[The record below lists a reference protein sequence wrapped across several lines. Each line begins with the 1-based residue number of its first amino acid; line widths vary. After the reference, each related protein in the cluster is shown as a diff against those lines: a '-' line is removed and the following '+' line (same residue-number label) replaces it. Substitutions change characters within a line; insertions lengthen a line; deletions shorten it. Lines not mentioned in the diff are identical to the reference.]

1 MVVFSP
7 RDGTIPLPVH
17 ADAWMTPGKRPRWP
31 TGGWLAGRGL
41 GHNAPMANFMKR
53 LAGIARAIGR
63 AVRALLD
70 HPAWR
75 RLGCAIISRLP
86 AGMAERLRTTYDG
99 HPDAVRATVVAALA
113 VVLAMA
119 WVSHDYVRDS
129 RPGDRSLPDFR
140 VLEDTSER
148 KKAFIEFLRPVVA
161 YENQRIRQER
171 ETLLDILDD
180 LEDGGQAAPH
190 ESAWLAKQADLY
202 RVDAGDDLA
211 RARALARKI
220 DIVPPSLALAQ
231 AALESAWGTSRFA
244 RQGNNLFGQ
253 WCFTIG
259 CGIVPLRRP
268 EDATYE
274 VQAFDTIAE
283 SVRTY
288 MQNLNSHPAY
298 APLRRIRAQAREAGR
313 EPTGLEL
320 AAGLVNYAA
329 IGEEYVHHIRG
340 VIRRNDL
347 DPLDPAT

>member
-1 MVVFSP
+1 
-7 RDGTIPLPVH
+7 
-17 ADAWMTPGKRPRWP
+17 MTSF
-31 TGGWLAGRGL
+31 TE
-41 GHNAPMANFMKR
+41 R
-53 LAGIARAIGR
+53 LTGIARAAGR
-63 AVRALLD
+63 AAGRFLD
-70 HPAWR
+70 HRAWR
-75 RLGCAIISRLP
+75 RLGRAIAACLP
-86 AGMAERLRTTYDG
+86 AGTAGRLRAMYDG
-99 HPDAVRATVVAALA
+99 HPGAVRATVLAALA
-113 VVLAMA
+113 VALAMV
-119 WVSHDYVRDS
+119 WVSHDYVREAH
-129 RPGDRSLPDFR
+129 PGDRSLPDFR

-148 KKAFIEFLRPVVA
+148 KEAFIEFLRPVVA
-161 YENQRIRQER
+161 HENRRIRQQR
-171 ETLLDILDD
+171 EKLLGILDD
-180 LEDGGQAAPH
+180 LEDGGEAAPH

-202 RVDAGDDLA
+202 RVDADGDLA

-259 CGIVPLRRP
+259 CGIVPRRRP

-313 EPTGLEL
+313 EPIGLEL

-347 DPLDPAT
+347 DRLDPAT